1 MAYLS
6 PAILLAFITLALLF
20 AFFLYYWNATRPRPG
35 TVEWIQRAPA
45 GPMSFA
51 LPCAPMARKDAL
63 PLLAITAIYA
73 VTAFWHLGSFS
84 APQNALTITPGQSY
98 TIALPETVRPTAVRY
113 YPDLGTGEYQLEIS
127 ADGERWLTLWQRS
140 GDRGETVYYWADGT
154 GYAPSYAMTQS
165 YSQLFK
171 WVDLPLE
178 NPQDV
183 RYLRLTGRVTRS
195 PMRLGE
201 LALLDQGG
209 APIDLS
215 AASWAGNDCSA
226 LFDEQDTVPE
236 ELSYYNSTYFDE
248 IYHPRTALEHIEG
261 ISPYEISHP
270 PLGKLIIGLGIRAF
284 GMTPFGWRFMG
295 TLFGVLMLPLLYA
308 FLKNM
313 FGKTALAA
321 CGTAL
326 FAFDFM
332 HLTQTRLATIDTYG
346 VFFILAMYYFLYR
359 WLAQAPG
366 LPFRRGAPWLF
377 LSGLM
382 WGLGAASKWTVIYGG
397 AGLALL
403 FFIGLGFK
411 LRDWPDEGRH
421 SRAGWTVGT
430 LLLCVLCF
438 VLIPMVIYF
447 ASYLPYAQAA
457 GVDLSLSNTLR
468 GAAESLPTLVKNLWG
483 HFTGGEDFQS
493 APIANDS
500 LSGIVANNQWY
511 MLTYHQGVT
520 SSHPYESRWW
530 MWMLDGRPILYYM
543 VNTDA
548 TITRFAALSNP
559 VVCWGGLL
567 ALISAAVQMVHRRS
581 GRALFIVV
589 GYLSQL
595 LPWVFIR
602 RCTFAYHYFPSILFL
617 VLAIVFVFDELMEF
631 RPEGWKRPVYA
642 FTGGAAA
649 LYALFYPVLTGITIP
664 TWYATNFLRWLP
676 SWPF

>member
-20 AFFLYYWNATRPRPG
+20 GFFFFYWHAARPRPG
-35 TVEWIQRAPA
+35 TVEWIQRAPV
-45 GPMSFA
+45 GPISFT
-51 LPCAPMARKDAL
+51 LPCVPLSRKDAL
-63 PLLAITAIYA
+63 PMLLITAVYA
-73 VTAFWHLGSFS
+73 VTAFWHLGSAQ
-84 APQNALTITPGQSY
+84 APQNPCQLAGTSV
-98 TIALPETVRPTAVRY
+98 TVTLEQECYLSKFRY
-113 YPDLGTGEYQLEIS
+113 FPNLGTGSYQLEVS
-127 ADGERWLTLWQRS
+127 SDGQRWLSLWSRTEDGQ
-140 GDRGETVYYWADGT
+140 TAYYWADGA
-154 GYAPSYAMTQS
+154 GYSPSYAMSQS
-165 YSQLFK
+165 YDQLFK
-171 WVDLPLE
+171 WVEIAPE
-178 NPQDV
+178 NPQYV
-183 RYLRLTGRVTRS
+183 RFLRITGRADRGLLE
-195 PMRLGE
+195 LGE
-201 LALLDQGG
+201 LALFDQDGSLVGLSG
-209 APIDLS
+209 AAFSDG
-215 AASWAGNDCSA
+215 ASP
-226 LFDEQDTVPE
+226 LFDEQDTVPDA
-236 ELSYYNSTYFDE
+236 LSYYNSAYFDE
-248 IYHPRTALEHIEG
+248 IYHPRTALEHIRG
-261 ISPYEISHP
+261 IAPYEISHP
-270 PLGKLIIGLGIRAF
+270 PLGKLIIGLGIRLF

-326 FAFDFM
+326 FAADFM

-359 WLAQAPG
+359 WLSQAPG

-382 WGLGAASKWTVIYGG
+382 WGLGAASKWTVLYGG
-397 AGLALL
+397 VGLALL
-403 FFIGLGFK
+403 FFLGLGFK
-411 LRDWPDEGRH
+411 LRDWPERERH
-421 SRAGWTVGT
+421 SRLSWTAAT
-430 LLLCVLCF
+430 LLFCVLCF
-438 VLIPMVIYF
+438 VLIPMVLYF

-483 HFTGGEDFQS
+483 HFTAGEDFQS
-493 APIANDS
+493 TPIPTDS

-520 SSHPYESRWW
+520 SSHPYESKWW

-543 VNTDA
+543 VNTE
-548 TITRFAALSNP
+548 TTVTRFAALSNP

-567 ALISAAVQMVHRRS
+567 AVASAAVQIVRRRS

-617 VLAIVFVFDELMEF
+617 VLAIVFVFDELSEF
-631 RPEGWKRPVYA
+631 RPGSWKRPVYA

-664 TWYATNFLRWLP
+664 TWYATNLLRWLP